1 MRLVKALR
9 GNVAFTKQP
18 ESFFPLFSFHQFA
31 NAPECPVRQHR
42 EVREAETELLSSRIM
57 LNLCRLLEAGCERT
71 PGTSDIN

>member
-1 MRLVKALR
+1 MRLVEALR

-18 ESFFPLFSFHQFA
+18 KIFFPLFSFHYLQMRQ
-31 NAPECPVRQHR
+31 NAQYDRM
-42 EVREAETELLSSRIM
+42 VREAETELLSSRIM